1 MTVKY
6 SLMLLNRIKIKNI
19 KKNTTQNLKITTPHN
34 HTTQEGLEKKGILF
48 EVRNNSN
55 KNVNKC

>member
-1 MTVKY
+1 
-6 SLMLLNRIKIKNI
+6 MLLNRIKIKNI